1 MKNIRVKIYG
11 IHDKVSVD
19 AVRVVIEN
27 TQEAIF
33 AHVFLDGW
41 AIIKALTPSQL
52 SYIIQA
58 LERAQYQISCY
69 SYYVQIS

>member
-33 AHVFLDGW
+33 AHVF
-41 AIIKALTPSQL
+41 
-52 SYIIQA
+52 
-58 LERAQYQISCY
+58 
-69 SYYVQIS
+69 